1 MKVLALLAACIVMA
15 TVVNAGPIL
24 RIEDLGTLGGSHMSG
39 AAINAFGQVAGTG
52 LDAQGYLRAFSAM
65 NSPTDLTPVWATS
78 ASANGISS
86 SGQVV
91 GATYVNGNS
100 QATLWS
106 SGTAQQIGG
115 LGGPDSYA
123 LAINDNQEIAGWAT
137 TPQGQGHAVMYSNGG
152 VRDINLP
159 AASSSSAYAIDS
171 SGNIV
176 GTAMV
181 ASGVFRAYTWSPVLG
196 FTTLGTLGGA
206 SSRAFGMNDS
216 GQVVGN
222 SNTANGYAHAFLSD
236 ASGMRDLGTLGGQSS
251 YAYGINNAGS
261 VVGYASLGGV
271 DHAFL
276 YSGGI
281 MFDLNLVVSSLAG
294 WELTAAYAIN
304 DSGQITGDGL
314 FQGVEHVFRL
324 DPGAG
329 VQDSSIVA
337 PEPDTNA
344 LVLIGAAVLIGGAL
358 LKRRT

>member
-1 MKVLALLAACIVMA
+1 MKVLALLAACTVVV

-24 RIEDLGTLGGSHMSG
+24 RIEDLGTLGGSQMSG

-91 GATYVNGNS
+91 GTTYVDGNS

-106 SGTAQQIGG
+106 NGTARQIGG

-123 LAINDNQEIAGWAT
+123 LAINDNQQIAGWAT
-137 TPQGQGHAVMYSNGG
+137 TPQGQGHAVVYSNGG
-152 VRDINLP
+152 VQDVNLP
-159 AASSSSAYAIDS
+159 VASSSSAYAINS
-171 SGNIV
+171 SGSIA

-196 FTTLGTLGGA
+196 FTTLGTLGGV
-206 SSRAFGMNDS
+206 SSYGFGMNDS

-222 SNTANGYAHAFLSD
+222 SSSITGYAHAFLSD

-281 MFDLNLVVSSLAG
+281 MFDLNLLVSNLTG

-304 DSGQITGDGL
+304 DSGQITGVGL

-324 DPGAG
+324 GPVVG
-329 VQDSSIVA
+329 VQNSPMA
-337 PEPDTNA
+337 TPEPHTIA
-344 LVLIGAAVLIGGAL
+344 LILIGAAVLICGTL
-358 LKRRT
+358 LQRRT